1 MSSENTVTAVVDLHV
16 HSTRSDGTYSPE
28 ELVNYAREK
37 GLFAFA
43 LTDHDTVAGIDE
55 ALEQADLLK
64 TQGIVPPR
72 IIPGIEL
79 STEYMGRDV
88 HIVGLA
94 IHHKDPAFVKKLQEF
109 VDSREIRNRKMCALL
124 NRAGVA
130 ISYEELLAAYPDSVI
145 TRAHFA
151 DFLWKHRYVKSL
163 SEAFDRYVGDHA
175 PCFVPRQKVTPVQA
189 IELIRNAGGIPV
201 LAHPVLYRM
210 SDSALETLTAECAAA
225 GLTGLEVLYSS
236 YSASETRQMAAL
248 AARHGLLPSGGSDF
262 HGANKPGLD
271 LGCGYGK
278 LAVPLQILEDLLA
291 SCDLRN
297 RIDKL
302 HEHRI

>member
-1 MSSENTVTAVVDLHV
+1 MNSENTVTAVVDLHV

-28 ELVNYAREK
+28 QLVNYAMEK

-43 LTDHDTVAGIDE
+43 LTDHDTIAGIDE
-55 ALEQADLLK
+55 ALQQAALLK
-64 TQGIVPPR
+64 TQGLIPPR

-79 STEYMGRDV
+79 STEYLGRDV

-94 IHHKDPAFVKKLQEF
+94 IHHKDPAFVKKLEEF
-109 VDSREIRNRKMCALL
+109 VDSRETRNRKMCALL
-124 NRAGVA
+124 NHAGVA
-130 ISYEELLAAYPDSVI
+130 ISYEELLASYPDSVI

-151 DFLWKHRYVKSL
+151 DFLWKHHYVKSL
-163 SEAFDRYVGDHA
+163 PEAFDRYVGDRA

-189 IELIRNAGGIPV
+189 IALIRDAGGIAV

-210 SDSALETLTAECAAA
+210 SDAALETLTAECAAA

-278 LAVPLQILEDLLA
+278 LAVPRKVLEDLLA
-291 SCDLRN
+291 ERDL
-297 RIDKL
+297 
-302 HEHRI
+302 